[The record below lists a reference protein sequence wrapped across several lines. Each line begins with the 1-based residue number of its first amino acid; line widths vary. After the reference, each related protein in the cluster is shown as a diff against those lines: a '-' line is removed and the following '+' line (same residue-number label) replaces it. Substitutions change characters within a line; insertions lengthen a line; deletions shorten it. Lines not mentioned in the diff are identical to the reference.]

1 MQILIAAN
9 SKSGSGE
16 SSADPMQ
23 ELKAEFSKYGIT
35 PDIYD
40 LDDHTPEDIN
50 EFIKNGNYD
59 VVAAS
64 GGDGTI
70 NMVAGLL
77 HGKDIALGVIP
88 AGTLNHFAKDLN
100 IPLTI
105 EDSVRLIASGEF
117 TYVDTASVN
126 GRLFLN
132 NSSIGFYPLA
142 VRKRDVQQSKFR
154 RGKWLS
160 MFYGLFSV
168 FKRFPLYAVRVKTE
182 KETLLFKTPI
192 VFVGNNEYSTELFT
206 IGSRESLSGGKLSLY
221 FARSNTR
228 FKVLKLVLSAF
239 LNRLK
244 ESDELELKLVDEVV
258 IESKKRSLSVSIDG
272 EVEEMKPPL
281 NYKIQRS
288 NLKVITPQKS

>member
-9 SKSGSGE
+9 SKSGSGDG
-16 SSADPMQ
+16 SAFSQ
-23 ELKAEFSKYGIT
+23 EELKAEFSTYGIT
-35 PDIYD
+35 PEIYD
-40 LDDHTPEDIN
+40 LDDHSPEDILKQ
-50 EFIKNGNYD
+50 IDSGNYD

-105 EDSVRLIASGEF
+105 EDSVKLIATGES
-117 TYVDTASVN
+117 TYIDTASVN

-168 FKRFPLYAVRVKTE
+168 FKRFPLYAVRVNTE

-192 VFVGNNEYSTELFT
+192 VFIGNNEYSTELFT
-206 IGSRESLSGGKLSLY
+206 IGSRETLSGGKLSLY

-258 IESKKRSLSVSIDG
+258 IESKKKSLSVSIDG

-281 NYKIQRS
+281 HYKIHR
-288 NLKVITPQKS
+288 NDLKVISPKKS